1 MRKIFYFFILVNILS
16 VNRSKSQDIAY
27 ASVLQG
33 NRITIRDKNNNEL
46 SYKYLSINE
55 TLLGFSTSLIVIQ
68 SGGGRVVVYD
78 QRFNGISY
86 KYLNGSDQVK
96 AVNGDYIVVKNSSGR
111 VTIYNK
117 NFSEISYRYEN

>member
-1 MRKIFYFFILVNILS
+1 MQKIFYFFVVITFLS
-16 VNRSKSQDIAY
+16 TGIARSQDIAY

-33 NRITIRDKNNNEL
+33 NRITVRDKNNNEL
-46 SYKYLSINE
+46 SYKYLSSNE

-86 KYLNGSDQVK
+86 KYLNSSDQVK
-96 AVNGDYIVVKNSSGR
+96 AVNGDYIILKNSSGR